1 MPNID
6 ILVLAIVQGVTEFLP
21 VSSSGHLILIPKL
34 FCWADQGLTLDV
46 AAHVGTL
53 AAVLAY
59 FWRDVLGLAQGVWLT
74 VQRKRDP
81 RRRLVGFLLIGS
93 LPAMVI
99 GFLLDRFAGDSLRD
113 PLIIAIM
120 LIVFGL
126 ILYLA
131 DRLGLTVRRLEHL
144 NTGHALLI
152 GIFQCLAFI
161 PGTSRSGIT
170 MTMARFL
177 GYERLDAARF
187 SFLLSIPTIAAAG
200 LYKGAQLVHSGTAD
214 QLQAALL
221 MTVCSAIAGF
231 LAIAFMMY
239 WLRRASMAPFVIY
252 RVGLGLYLLYAIYRL
267 PGFFC

>member
-53 AAVLAY
+53 LAVLVY
-59 FWRDVLGLAQGVWLT
+59 FWRDVLGLGQGVWLIA
-74 VQRKRDP
+74 QRKRDP
-81 RRRLVGFLLIGS
+81 RARLVGYLLIGS

-99 GFLLDRFAGDSLRD
+99 GFLLDHFAGDQLRD
-113 PLIIAIM
+113 PLIIASA
-120 LIVFGL
+120 LIVFGV
-126 ILYLA
+126 ILYIA
-131 DRLGLTVRRLEHL
+131 DRVGLTLRRLDHL
-144 NTGHALLI
+144 NIGHALLI
-152 GIFQCLAFI
+152 GIFQCLAFV

-170 MTMARFL
+170 LTMARFL
-177 GYERLDAARF
+177 GYERLEAARF

-200 LYKGAQLVHSGTAD
+200 LYKGAQLLHSGTAD

-221 MTVCSAIAGF
+221 MMACAAVAGF
-231 LAIAFMMY
+231 FAIAFMMY

-252 RVGLGLYLLYAIYRL
+252 RVALGLYLLYAIYRL